1 MAKIKVRYQD
11 GSEGI
16 EEFGSAEEE
25 MDKLIKH
32 LNKVAKIF
40 KNYTGRDPNPT
51 EMGVIF
57 DLMIGHY
64 DDRKREVVTYIG
76 PCEEDN

>member
-25 MDKLIKH
+25 MDKLAKH
-32 LNKVAKIF
+32 MNEIAKIF
-40 KNYTGRDPNPT
+40 KDYEGRDPNPK
-51 EMGVIF
+51 EIGVIF
-57 DLMIGHY
+57 DLLIGKY
-64 DDRKREVVTYIG
+64 DDREREVVTYIG